1 MSFELVRPVRYGNK
15 QGTRFKLPKGTI
27 VAKKFFDKV
36 TRTALWDE
44 GSIIKSDKAPTIGI
58 DGVKVPEIA
67 DITAPAMTVVQ
78 AKEFLDKEPHV
89 AMLEKY
95 LDMENAVEFPR
106 KTIVE
111 FIERR
116 IKGLTDTDF

>member
-1 MSFELVRPVRYGNK
+1 MSFELVRPIRYGNK

-27 VAKKFFDKV
+27 VAKKFFDKI

-58 DGVKVPEIA
+58 DGIKVPEIA
-67 DITAPAMTVVQ
+67 DIVAMTVVQ
-78 AKEFLDKEPHV
+78 AKEFLDNEPHV

-95 LDMENAVEFPR
+95 LDQANKEEFPR

-116 IKGLTDTDF
+116 IKGLTDTDY

>member
-1 MSFELVRPVRYGNK
+1 MSFELVRPIRYGNK
-15 QGTRFKLPKGTI
+15 QGTRFKLPRGTI
-27 VAKKFFDKV
+27 VDKKFFDKA
-36 TRTALWDE
+36 TRTALWNE
-44 GSIIKSDKAPTIGI
+44 SSIIKSDKAPTIGI
-58 DGVKVPEIA
+58 DGIKVPEIV
-67 DITAPAMTVVQ
+67 DITTMTVVQ
-78 AKEFLDKEPHV
+78 AKEFLDNEPHV

-95 LDMENAVEFPR
+95 LDQANKEEFPR